1 MTCYALVIG
10 IQKYGG
16 SGFGDLGKSAGDA
29 EAIAEIL
36 EAHGD
41 FVEVIRLP
49 RRWDGEKN
57 RYEIAEVPLTGRE
70 LETAIVDFFEK
81 VGGNEALI
89 YFSGHGDQVSRMG
102 RKKGYLVTSDCTTAT
117 VATDGIALEDL
128 NGLILEAGFSNLVML
143 LDCCHSGSLLEKSQ
157 ISTTL
162 GAFRSGDRNYFLAT
176 ACRGDEKA
184 YEGAEYSLF
193 TAAVLKALRSP
204 GTDGRVRTSRLNQV
218 IDDELRGSGQEPVV
232 LKSGAEITL
241 VTYTDG
247 GDVES
252 EPIDRLQ
259 MALEKLRPDYEI
271 LDKAFFEAVAA
282 KVANNQARTQ
292 MLKLRSANWSMLFQ
306 GNYVARDQQG
316 EALEMVLGLSQRT
329 GISLLLI
336 RGEPGAGKTALLRW
350 LAYELFG
357 QGKRVFHQK
366 IQERFGWLEQLRGFS
381 EAVGGEHF
389 YVITDDVF
397 RDESILVAL
406 QQNEFLFPM
415 TLIGTTRQNEDRH
428 GTLEGTEYET
438 VCLDLAKPSEDEKER
453 VLALP
458 EVQEHLSG
466 KSAAERQKLMNSPIM
481 LVLMLQLSAGKSFDV
496 LLWDIVKDLPNTDR
510 QPLYQAFGVLCCFF
524 QYGMMVP
531 LEILHFCLPLSDYL
545 EHSMLSGLEGLI
557 DTVNYSGGYEGFIP
571 VHELIA
577 QTVMSLGIDS
587 NGKQDSRC
595 RSNDHQNPPYS
606 WINRPSLLERN
617 LGLIISNIDTTQE
630 NQKWWIS
637 SFLNRLAVNRE
648 LEVVC
653 KILNGHSLFFE
664 RIQQT
669 NTISTWATWQNTYSI
684 LDWNEDKQ
692 RCITPV
698 LLTQPQFHPEWVY
711 WLSVIQRFG
720 NQIQQREAIVQA
732 KTWLDT
738 HTDTGNVWVKYLT
751 LVENRGNQDQQREAI
766 AQTKIWLD
774 AHPNDGEVRTK
785 YLGLVENL
793 GSRDQ
798 QQEAIEQT
806 KIWLDAHLNNYH
818 VRNKYLGLVENRG
831 NREQQQGAIVQTKIW
846 LDAHSDAGEV
856 RRQYLELVE
865 HLGNREQQQEAI
877 DQTKIWLDTY
887 LEDETVRVKYL
898 TLVENFGDREQQ
910 QDAIDQTK
918 NWIDTHPDVGG
929 NIRCKYL
936 TLTYKTSQNKEFVRS
951 VICEQWEWVAQ
962 QVQVEQTIW
971 LTLLPALYHQKAS
984 DMYQAAINLVLTQHP
999 ENPYIICQVF
1009 GYFRDHLDYKTC
1021 HKLATYLSQ
1030 SKLPI
1035 DEWQNY
1041 IHAASFFRD
1050 YDDIDLAESGY
1061 YFIIGESRKKLSQ
1074 FPDLQK
1080 AIDFANLSY
1089 AQLLLSIL
1097 KPKPDQA
1104 LEKLGDILKR
1114 NPKHG
1119 FAHLI
1124 KAQAYQEKGSSFYI
1138 QAKFHFEKAIKFDQ
1152 QKNGSFYLKYGYFYR
1167 YAVSD
1172 LANARDCLQ
1181 KSLTQKPNLPASI
1194 ELAEL
1199 SAEDGNFKYSRF
1211 CLQSGL
1217 SITLITRPEKEE
1229 REKLNDRIIALKT
1242 LLNIPG

>member
-1 MTCYALVIG
+1 MTRYAFVIG

-29 EAIAEIL
+29 EAIAEML

-49 RRWDGEKN
+49 RRWNEEKN

-70 LETAIVDFFEK
+70 LETAIVEFFEK

-157 ISTTL
+157 ISTAL

-184 YEGAEYSLF
+184 YEGAEHSLF

-204 GTDGRVRTSRLNQV
+204 GLDGRVRTSRLNQV

-241 VTYTDG
+241 VTYAGG

-252 EPIDRLQ
+252 KPIDPLQ

-292 MLKLRSANWSMLFQ
+292 ILKLRSANWSMLFQ

-316 EALEMVLGLSQRT
+316 ETLERALGLSQRT
-329 GISLLLI
+329 GISLMLI

-366 IQERFGWLEQLRGFS
+366 IQERFGRLEQLRGFS
-381 EAVGGEHF
+381 ESVNGEHF

-397 RDESILVAL
+397 RDESILEAL

-438 VCLDLAKPSEDEKER
+438 VCFDLAKPSEAEKER

-466 KSAAERQKLMNSPIM
+466 KSAAERQKLMDSPIM
-481 LVLMLQLSAGKSFDV
+481 LVLMLQLSAGKPFDV

-510 QPLYQAFGVLCCFF
+510 KPLYQAFGVLCCFF
-524 QYGMMVP
+524 QYGVTIP
-531 LEILHFCLPLSDYL
+531 FEILKLCLPLSNYSERMIL
-545 EHSMLSGLEGLI
+545 AGLEGLI
-557 DTVNYSGGYEGFIP
+557 DTAIFGGYEGLIP

-577 QTVMSLGIDS
+577 KTVMALDFRPDE
-587 NGKQDSRC
+587 N
-595 RSNDHQNPPYS
+595 QNQPYS
-606 WINRPSLLERN
+606 WIDRPSLVEQN
-617 LGLIISNIDTTQE
+617 LRSIVPNIDVTQE
-630 NQKWWIS
+630 IQQRW
-637 SFLNRLAVNRE
+637 LYRTLRRLAVVGETE
-648 LEVVC
+648 LVS
-653 KILNGHSLFFE
+653 KILHNYSPYIQS
-664 RIQQT
+664 IQQT
-669 NTISTWATWQNTYSI
+669 SAIMAWSIWATMYSA
-684 LDWNEDKQ
+684 LGYDEERQ
-692 RCITPV
+692 RCFRSI
-698 LLTQPQFHPEWVY
+698 LLTQPQVPEEWRI
-711 WLSVIQRFG
+711 LLGVIQRIG
-720 NQIQQREAIVQA
+720 SRDQQQEAIVQTKA
-732 KTWLDT
+732 WLDT
-738 HTDTGNVWVKYLT
+738 HPEDSSVRFQYLG
-751 LVENRGNQDQQREAI
+751 LVENLGSRDQQQETI
-766 AQTKIWLD
+766 VQTQLWLD
-774 AHPNDGEVRTK
+774 AHLDDGEVRTK

-793 GSRDQ
+793 GSKDE
-798 QQEAIEQT
+798 QQEAIVQT
-806 KIWLDAHLNNYH
+806 TIWLDTHPDDSS
-818 VRNKYLGLVENRG
+818 VRTKYLALVENLGSRG
-831 NREQQQGAIVQTKIW
+831 QQQEAIVQTKIW
-846 LDAHSDAGEV
+846 LDAHLDDGGV
-856 RRQYLELVE
+856 RTKYLGLVE
-865 HLGNREQQQEAI
+865 NFGSKDEQQEAI
-877 DQTKIWLDTY
+877 VQTKIWLDTHPDAG
-887 LEDETVRVKYL
+887 EVRTKYL
-898 TLVENFGDREQQ
+898 ILVYE
-910 QDAIDQTK
+910 
-918 NWIDTHPDVGG
+918 
-929 NIRCKYL
+929 
-936 TLTYKTSQNKEFVRS
+936 TSQNKEFVRR
-951 VICEQWEWVAQ
+951 VIYDQWEWIARQ
-962 QVQVEQTIW
+962 IRVEQSIW
-971 LTLLPALYHQKAS
+971 NALLPALYHHTSFDVHQP
-984 DMYQAAINLVLTQHP
+984 AIQLVLTQYP
-999 ENPYIICQVF
+999 ENLSIICQVF

-1021 HKLATYLSQ
+1021 HTLATYLSQ

-1035 DEWQNY
+1035 DKWQNY
-1041 IHAASFFRD
+1041 IHAANFFRD
-1050 YDDIDLAESGY
+1050 HDDIDLAESGY
-1061 YFIIGESRKKLSQ
+1061 YFIIGESRKKLNQ

-1080 AIDFANLSY
+1080 TIDFANLSY
-1089 AQLLLSIL
+1089 AQLLLLISE
-1097 KPKPDQA
+1097 PQPDQA
-1104 LEKLGDILKR
+1104 LEKLDDILKR
-1114 NPKHG
+1114 NSKHS
-1119 FAHLI
+1119 FAHVL
-1124 KAQAYQEKGSSFYI
+1124 KAQAYQVKGASFYLK
-1138 QAKFHFEKAIKFDQ
+1138 AKSHFDKAIKFDQ
-1152 QKNGSFYLKYGYFYR
+1152 QQNGSFYLKYAYFYR
-1167 YAVSD
+1167 YAVGD
-1172 LANARDCLQ
+1172 LMNARDCFQ
-1181 KSLTQKPNLPASI
+1181 KSLAQKPNLPAII
-1194 ELAEL
+1194 ELVEL
-1199 SAEDGNFKYSRF
+1199 SAEAGDVELATSY
-1211 CLQSGL
+1211 LQDGL
-1217 SITLITRPEKEE
+1217 SIPLIIRSENEE
-1229 REKLNDRIIALKT
+1229 REELSDRIIALKT